1 MRKDYRIG
9 LVAGS
14 ILAGVALFWVATR
27 PGLSPLP
34 PVPSA
39 QDNDRNQPEIGPL
52 AALPDTGSA
61 SKANK
66 PAQQAQALEP
76 KTQDKPAG
84 QPLAANPPISVPE
97 PPRPEKTEPVPA
109 PRFHLVRPGETL
121 SGIAQQYYDSKES
134 WRKILAAN
142 EKTLKDAN
150 KLAPGMKLV
159 IP

>member
-1 MRKDYRIG
+1 VGKDYRIG

-34 PVPSA
+34 PVPSV
-39 QDNDRNQPEIGPL
+39 QDNSQAQPEVGPRV
-52 AALPDTGSA
+52 ALSGTSTA
-61 SKANK
+61 SEVNK
-66 PAQQAQALEP
+66 PIEQAQAGEP
-76 KTQDKPAG
+76 KTQDKPTG
-84 QPLAANPPISVPE
+84 QPLAANPSFRVPE
-97 PPRPEKTEPVPA
+97 PVRPEKTEPVPA
-109 PRFHLVRPGETL
+109 PRFHIVRPGETL
-121 SGIAQQYYDSKES
+121 SGIAQQYYNSKES

-150 KLAPGMKLV
+150 KLAPGMKLI